1 MNSTPRLLNRILIG
15 ILGLILLVIGA
26 LLVLLSSVPAVASW
40 WHSWSAGVWSDAQQ
54 LFDRTRF
61 PGRQES
67 WVWILLVLLLVLL
80 IGAMVA
86 WIAQQGKGR
95 ADLLVF
101 EEDPGSVPGDV
112 RIGGGVA
119 EQALKAALADRPDL
133 AGVSVVTYEI
143 RGEPALRIRLQPR
156 LGVAP
161 NALAAE
167 VSALVEALDLVIG
180 KRTPVLL
187 HLGAGTRARFS
198 RAERVR

>member
-1 MNSTPRLLNRILIG
+1 MNSTPRLLNRILLA
-15 ILGLILLVIGA
+15 ILGLMLLLIGTLLILLA
-26 LLVLLSSVPAVASW
+26 TVPAVGSW
-40 WHSWSAGVWSDAQQ
+40 WQSWSAGLWTQAVQVFES
-54 LFDRTRF
+54 TKF

-67 WVWILLVLLLVLL
+67 WVWILLMMLLLLL

-95 ADLLVF
+95 ADLLLM
-101 EEDPGSVPGDV
+101 EEDAGSLPGDI

-133 AGVSVVTYEI
+133 AGVTVATYQL
-143 RGEPALRIRLQPR
+143 RGAPALRVRLEPR

-161 NALAAE
+161 QVLAAD
-167 VSALVEALDLVIG
+167 VSALVRALDAVLG
-180 KRTPVLL
+180 TSTPVLI
-187 HLGAGTRARFS
+187 HVAAGARARFS

>member
-15 ILGLILLVIGA
+15 TLGLLLLTLGA
-26 LLVLLSSVPAVASW
+26 LLFLLATVPGVGTW
-40 WHSWSAGVWSDAQQ
+40 WQSWSAGVWGDAVQA
-54 LFDRTRF
+54 FERTRI

-67 WVWILLVLLLVLL
+67 WIWILLVLVLVLL

-95 ADLLVF
+95 ADLIVI
-101 EEDPGSVPGDV
+101 EEDPGNVPGDV

-133 AGVSVVTYEI
+133 AGVSVATYQV
-143 RGEPALRIRLQPR
+143 RGQPALRVRLQPR

-161 NALAAE
+161 RVLAAD
-167 VSALVEALDLVIG
+167 VSALIGSLDAVLG
-180 KRTPVLL
+180 KSTPVLI
-187 HLGAGTRARFS
+187 HIGAGTRSRFS
-198 RAERVR
+198 RSERVR

>member
-15 ILGLILLVIGA
+15 ILGLTLLVVGA
-26 LLVLLSSVPAVASW
+26 LLVLLATAPGIASW
-40 WHSWSAGVWSDAQQ
+40 WQSWSSGLWLEAQH
-54 LFDRTRF
+54 LFERTRF

-67 WVWILLVLLLVLL
+67 WVWILLALLLVLL

-95 ADLLVF
+95 ADLILF

-133 AGVSVVTYEI
+133 AGVSVAVYQI

-167 VSALVEALDLVIG
+167 VSSLVEALGLVMG
-180 KRTPVLL
+180 KRMLVLL